1 MAFQIFSGKKIDG
14 FAKQIASDL
23 AKRFPPS
30 SEEGESRKISPKG
43 LSNILES
50 MYVKARAFKEEQK
63 LGVYKV
69 ARLSNTFKW
78 ELKELGYSAQFI
90 DVATEG
96 LIVYLTR
103 KSSSIEKQELEKK

>member
-1 MAFQIFSGKKIDG
+1 MVFQLFTGKKIDV

-50 MYVKARAFKEEQK
+50 MYVKACTFKEEHK

-103 KSSSIEKQELEKK
+103 KTSSIEKQEGEKK

>member
-1 MAFQIFSGKKIDG
+1 MIFQLFSGKKIDG

-23 AKRFPPS
+23 AKRFPPA
-30 SEEGESRKISPKG
+30 SEEGEGRKISPKG

-50 MYVKARAFKEEQK
+50 MYVKARTFKEEQK

-78 ELKELGYSAQFI
+78 ELKELGYSEQFI
-90 DVATEG
+90 DVVTEG

-103 KSSSIEKQELEKK
+103 KPGAIEKQSPEKK